1 MELKQTN
8 ESEEALSSC
17 CLSDPLLCFAPA
29 VRAPRSLHPLPGARR
44 SAGLGPQRAVEGVC
58 RGGGGRTLLT
68 LLPTVS
74 TWLLPAV
81 PQQGLFTLTAT
92 VASSSRWF
100 RFAGFPASRTSLSVP
115 LPTAPPQKSRTPSLE
130 VRISAQG
137 SPSSMPLNANHPTLC
152 PLFPQPALVGGGGA
166 PLTRAFVLPPPGR
179 LEALPQGVLSPEASP
194 WLVFLESSPGHPH
207 PLMSVP

>member
-8 ESEEALSSC
+8 KSEKALSSC

-29 VRAPRSLHPLPGARR
+29 VRAPRSLHPPPGARR

-74 TWLLPAV
+74 AWLLPAV

-115 LPTAPPQKSRTPSLE
+115 LPTAPPQKSRTPLLGGE
-130 VRISAQG
+130 DF
-137 SPSSMPLNANHPTLC
+137 SSGEP
-152 PLFPQPALVGGGGA
+152 
-166 PLTRAFVLPPPGR
+166 VLH
-179 LEALPQGVLSPEASP
+179 ASKP
-194 WLVFLESSPGHPH
+194 
-207 PLMSVP
+207 